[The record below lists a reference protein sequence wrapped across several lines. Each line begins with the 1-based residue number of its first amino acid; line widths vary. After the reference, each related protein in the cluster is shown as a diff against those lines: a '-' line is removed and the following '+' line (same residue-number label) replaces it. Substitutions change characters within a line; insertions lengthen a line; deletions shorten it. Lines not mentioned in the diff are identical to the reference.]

1 MPFYA
6 NDNDI
11 YSDDKSI
18 VHRKVVTLQQI
29 KTTYY
34 DI

>member
-18 VHRKVVTLQQI
+18 VIRKKVVTLQHR
-29 KTTYY
+29 TF
-34 DI
+34 

>member
-18 VHRKVVTLQQI
+18 VIRRKVVSLQMNN
-29 KTTYY
+29 
-34 DI
+34 